1 MLLMVTLIFST
12 VLNLTAQTQ
21 PVDPIVDFAV
31 KNCRHVPEKRQA
43 EAYEIAATLYSVE
56 KQYNVPKELKG
67 MILAAACM
75 ESGFNPRA
83 KGDRKFSKNKRTP
96 KAIGVLQLWRY
107 YERVYDT
114 DRSDPRSSAE
124 AWMKHIARMI
134 PKVKKQCKYKT
145 PEKIWIA
152 AWVTG
157 IRYKK
162 PGGRCRERPKHLR
175 LLKKWKKLKA
185 NILQKAH

>member
-1 MLLMVTLIFST
+1 M
-12 VLNLTAQTQ
+12 
-21 PVDPIVDFAV
+21 
-31 KNCRHVPEKRQA
+31 
-43 EAYEIAATLYSVE
+43 YSVE
-56 KQYNVPKELKG
+56 QQYDVPPKLTG
-67 MILAAACM
+67 MILAAACV

-83 KGDRKFSKNKRTP
+83 KGDRRFSKDGKKP
-96 KAIGVLQLWRY
+96 MAIGVLQLWRY
-107 YERVYDT
+107 YERVYGT
-114 DRSDPRSSAE
+114 DRTDPESSAQ

-162 PGGRCRERPKHLR
+162 PGGRCYEKPKHLR
-175 LLKKWKKLKA
+175 HLRKIHKVYNRLYPTSA
-185 NILQKAH
+185 SP